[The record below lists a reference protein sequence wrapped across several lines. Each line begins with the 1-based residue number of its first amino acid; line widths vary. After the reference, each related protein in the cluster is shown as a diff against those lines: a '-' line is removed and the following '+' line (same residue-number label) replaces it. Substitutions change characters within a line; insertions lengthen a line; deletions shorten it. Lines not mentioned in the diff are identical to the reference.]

1 MLISVLSNKSCPW
14 YTTSYAFHGCIGHS
28 YLECIPSQKQHR
40 CPICRRIST
49 RPCSYAFH
57 GSKCSEAS
65 SCDRTKFLTFLSGY
79 GRNNMAFVSAVTL
92 QCWWYTIVMVHFVWY
107 KEEGSKKKGAR
118 PYRWMGVLQ
127 TQSDHICLVQHRYC
141 CVFYS
146 SCVGPFQSPSTLQRA
161 WVQYTIIFIT
171 LVGVRN
177 K

>member
-40 CPICRRIST
+40 CPICRRIDLAAMHFMVQNVAKHLRVTGQNFS
-49 RPCSYAFH
+49 
-57 GSKCSEAS
+57 
-65 SCDRTKFLTFLSGY
+65 LFLSGY

-146 SCVGPFQSPSTLQRA
+146 SCVGPFQSSSTLQRA